1 MKKIITII
9 ALMLVLIPQ
18 SNVKAMELGTI
29 GDKTVSYDSEIALNY
44 LQTTNFST
52 EIEYISST
60 TLDKDFTNIM
70 DLYREYF
77 EIEKFL
83 IEKYGEP
90 TQSEMLDSYIMYS
103 WWDFGSYEVE
113 LCINGTDINNAG
125 ILYSILEK

>member
-18 SNVKAMELGTI
+18 NNVKAMELGTI
-29 GDKTVSYDSEIALNY
+29 GDKTVSYDNEIALSY
-44 LQTTNFST
+44 LQTTNFPT
-52 EIEYISST
+52 EIKYISST

-90 TQSEMLDSYIMYS
+90 TQSEMLDSYIIYS

>member
-18 SNVKAMELGTI
+18 NNVKAMELGTI
-29 GDKTVSYDSEIALNY
+29 QGRAVNYDSEIALNY
-44 LQTTNFST
+44 LQTTNFPT
-52 EIEYISST
+52 EIKYISST

-70 DLYREYF
+70 NLYREYF

>member
-18 SNVKAMELGTI
+18 NNVKAMELGTTK
-29 GDKTVSYDSEIALNY
+29 DRVVSYDSEIALNY
-44 LQTTNFST
+44 LQTTNFPT
-52 EIEYISST
+52 EIKYISST

-77 EIEKFL
+77 KIEKFL
-83 IEKYGEP
+83 IEKHGEP

>member
-18 SNVKAMELGTI
+18 NNVKAMELGTI

-44 LQTTNFST
+44 LQTTNFPT
-52 EIEYISST
+52 EIKNISST
-60 TLDKDFTNIM
+60 TLDTNFTNIM

-113 LCINGTDINNAG
+113 LCINGTDIDNAG
-125 ILYSILEK
+125 ILYSTLEK

>member
-18 SNVKAMELGTI
+18 NNVKAMELGTI
-29 GDKTVSYDSEIALNY
+29 QGRAVNYDSEIALNY
-44 LQTTNFST
+44 LQTTNFPT
-52 EIEYISST
+52 EIKYISST
-60 TLDKDFTNIM
+60 TLDKNFTNIM

>member
-18 SNVKAMELGTI
+18 NNVKAMELGTTK
-29 GDKTVSYDSEIALNY
+29 DRVVSYDSEIALNY
-44 LQTTNFST
+44 LQTTNFPT
-52 EIEYISST
+52 EIKYISST

-70 DLYREYF
+70 DWYREYF

-103 WWDFGSYEVE
+103 WWDFGSYEVD